1 MTILGFTDPLGLL
14 ARSTEYKVFA
24 IDLSQVFS
32 FHGVQVLGIIL
43 VEYVEVVRLNGF

>member
-24 IDLSQVFS
+24 IDLSQVVS